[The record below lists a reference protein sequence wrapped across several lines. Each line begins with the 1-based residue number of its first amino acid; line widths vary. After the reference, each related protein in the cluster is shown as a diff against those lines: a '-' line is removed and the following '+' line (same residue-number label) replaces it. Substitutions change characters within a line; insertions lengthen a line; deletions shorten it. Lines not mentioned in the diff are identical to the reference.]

1 MQPRCGRIDVNQAT
15 ATRLDGLMARAR
27 QGWCVMGVLNVTP
40 DSFSDGGRFDAV
52 EAAVVRGEALARE
65 GAAIVDIGGE
75 STRPG
80 FTPVP
85 AEDEWRRIGPVIA
98 SLAQRLA
105 VPLSVD
111 TGKAEVARRA
121 VHAGAAVVNDIWG
134 FQGDPLMA
142 EIVAEADAGA
152 VLMHNRRDADP
163 GIDIVDDMMRFFETS
178 LDLADEAGVPRD
190 RLVLDPGIG
199 FGKTPDQEVK
209 AVRAVA
215 ALRRVFGLPVLVGL
229 SRKRF
234 LGRITGAPVER
245 RGIETVA
252 ANLAAAAAGAAIFR
266 VHDVADHVA
275 ALAVFGAIRGEA
287 AAAETGP

>member
-1 MQPRCGRIDVNQAT
+1 MQPRCERIAVKQAT
-15 ATRLDGLMARAR
+15 ATRLDALMSKAR
-27 QGWCVMGVLNVTP
+27 QGWCVMGILNVTP
-40 DSFSDGGRFDAV
+40 DSFSDGGRFDVVETAV
-52 EAAVVRGEALARE
+52 ARGEALAAE

-80 FTPVP
+80 FTPIA
-85 AEDEWRRIGPVIA
+85 AEEEWRRIGPVIA
-98 SLAQRLA
+98 SLAERVA

-121 VHAGAAVVNDIWG
+121 LRAGAAVVNDIWG

-142 EIVAEADAGA
+142 EIVAANDAGA
-152 VLMHNRRDADP
+152 VLMHNRREIDP

-178 LDLADEAGVPRD
+178 LDLAEEAGVGRD

-199 FGKTPDQEVK
+199 FGKTRDQQVE
-209 AVRAVA
+209 AIRAVA
-215 ALRRVFGLPVLVGL
+215 ALRRGFGLPVLVGL
-229 SRKRF
+229 SRKSF

-287 AAAETGP
+287 AAPETGP

>member
-1 MQPRCGRIDVNQAT
+1 MKQAT
-15 ATRLDGLMARAR
+15 ATRLDALMAKAR
-27 QGWCVMGVLNVTP
+27 QGWCVMGILNVTP

-52 EAAVVRGEALARE
+52 EAAVARGEALAAE

-85 AEDEWRRIGPVIA
+85 AEEEWRRIGPVIA
-98 SLAQRLA
+98 SLAERVA

-111 TGKAEVARRA
+111 TGKAEVALRA
-121 VHAGAAVVNDIWG
+121 LRAGAAVVNDIWG
-134 FQGDPLMA
+134 LQGDPLMA
-142 EIVAEADAGA
+142 EVVAANDAGA
-152 VLMHNRRDADP
+152 VLMHNRREADP
-163 GIDIVDDMMRFFETS
+163 GIDIVDDMMRFFGTS
-178 LDLADEAGVPRD
+178 LNLAEEAGVDRD

-199 FGKTPDQEVK
+199 FGKTRDQQVE
-209 AVRAVA
+209 AIRAVA
-215 ALRRVFGLPVLVGL
+215 ALRRGFGLPVLVGL
-229 SRKRF
+229 SRKSF

-252 ANLAAAAAGAAIFR
+252 ANLAAAAGGAAIFR

-287 AAAETGP
+287 AAQETGA